1 MVVGMPWPAM
11 TSVSAGKVASRFS
24 DAFIYRELE
33 KPMNERDL
41 QQTFILHEE
50 ALKAFRAWEEKEDK
64 IEY

>member
-1 MVVGMPWPAM
+1 MRTLSYVLRRHLLG
-11 TSVSAGKVASRFS
+11 TYKIGFS

-33 KPMNERDL
+33 KPMNEREL